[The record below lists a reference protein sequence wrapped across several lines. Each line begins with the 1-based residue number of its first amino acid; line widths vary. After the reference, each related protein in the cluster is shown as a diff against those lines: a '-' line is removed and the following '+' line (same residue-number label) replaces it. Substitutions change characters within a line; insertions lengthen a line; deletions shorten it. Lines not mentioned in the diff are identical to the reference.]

1 MGSICSMA
9 VIILSDMLKH
19 IFAQIARRLHIEY
32 VSLTVLRRA
41 AEEKDA
47 EPVSL
52 LTTGVQPLIS
62 VCSFVS
68 DESW

>member
-1 MGSICSMA
+1 MA
-9 VIILSDMLKH
+9 VIILSDMLKQ

-32 VSLTVLRRA
+32 SSSTVLTRS

-47 EPVSL
+47 DPVSL
-52 LTTGVQPLIS
+52 LTTSVQPPIS

-68 DESW
+68 DKS